1 MTLQTEQ
8 RWSLLLLAAIAI
20 QLLFLVFAIAGAPA
34 PQVNMEED
42 GAEVAIAADRAWLLL
57 PGQCARVAW
66 AASQSLS
73 ISILGQA
80 RDNINEMTYCPGLR
94 SDNLMITI
102 GTANGA
108 QESLRLNLRY
118 LPSDIIKCLVLLVL
132 ASLLALAFYFLRTN
146 RLSDPL
152 PIGKFHLLCLLAIF
166 CFCLLCQC
174 ASAFRIELLLDG
186 TSRLFSSPAWQALG
200 LLLTALVFV
209 PLVWQ
214 LLRESQISS
223 ARNDIV
229 AIAAFFIFLL
239 MLYLPFGFD
248 SVGHWEEWLVIDHL
262 ENGYPGLISEMHTR
276 FWILVPNVFASLISP
291 QSFMGYHLVNFLM
304 FWGSLAFFYGILRKI
319 KLDPLYAF
327 LATLLFMVYP
337 VNIGLMSVRHFLMN
351 ARVLSLIAAVFCFLQ
366 YMERSSRLR
375 LAGTWLA
382 LLLHVGSYE
391 AGYVIIAVLPIWW
404 WRQKP
409 RGTWR
414 HINLS
419 IIWYLFPILKL
430 VFLLLLFLEKQPFY
444 GSSWITDTP
453 DANQLG
459 FHSIAFYV
467 GIIERVYLQTFWYGW
482 REALSVFSQ
491 SAWIPPVLGAVTFSG
506 LIAAYLG
513 RDVTGATFPSRRRL
527 SAGLLSS
534 ALFILPTI
542 GVLMWLDRYNTDLR
556 RMYIFVPMG
565 AAIAAICLILLAA
578 SFIKRR
584 HIHTAFVIGI
594 CLAAM
599 MPALAR
605 LYVQKAQFLASAN
618 NKAWI
623 LLQTVEQAPAINEG
637 ANIIILTEMLGVEL
651 RAKGISELRTNMLNS
666 AMNVLYEQRGPDL
679 AFLCIMEKRCFK
691 DELDLPPF
699 HLSKDANYS
708 DFLIFMLHDDL
719 SVELLRELPPELG
732 GASNATYN
740 PARLI
745 DTSAPLPP
753 RAITML
759 SSAEYTAMN
768 P

>member
-8 RWSLLLLAAIAI
+8 RWRLLLLAAIAI
-20 QLLFLVFAIAGAPA
+20 QLMFLVFAIAGAPA
-34 PQVNMEED
+34 PQVNMEGD
-42 GAEVAIAADRAWLLL
+42 GAEVAIAAERAWVLL
-57 PGQCARVAW
+57 PGQCAKVAW
-66 AASQSLS
+66 TASQSLS

-80 RDNINEMTYCPGLR
+80 RDNIDEMTYCPGLR

-102 GTANGA
+102 GAANGA
-108 QESLRLNLRY
+108 QESIELNLRY

-152 PIGKFHLLCLLAIF
+152 PLGKFHLLCLLAIF

-186 TSRLFSSPAWQALG
+186 TSRLFSSPTWQALG

-214 LLRESQISS
+214 SLRKSQMSCS
-223 ARNDIV
+223 RNDIV
-229 AIAAFFIFLL
+229 AIAAFCVFLL
-239 MLYLPFGFD
+239 MLHLPFGFD
-248 SVGHWEEWLVIDHL
+248 SVGHWEEWVSRDYL
-262 ENGYPGLISEMHTR
+262 ENASGDVSPELVSR
-276 FWILVPNVFASLISP
+276 FWIFVPNVLADFISP
-291 QSFMGYHLVNFLM
+291 QSFVGYHLVNFLM
-304 FWGSLAFFYGILRKI
+304 IWGSLAFFYGILRKI
-319 KLDPLYAF
+319 KLDPIYAF

-337 VNIGLMSVRHFLMN
+337 VNTHLMSLRSFMIN
-351 ARVLSLIAAVFCFLQ
+351 AHVLLLLAAVLCFFQ
-366 YMERSSRLR
+366 YMEKPSHLR
-375 LAGTWLA
+375 LIGTWLA
-382 LLLHVGSYE
+382 LLLHIGSYE
-391 AGYVIIAVLPIWW
+391 VGYAFLAVIPIWW

-430 VFLLLLFLEKQPFY
+430 VFLLLLFLEKQAFY
-444 GSSWITDTP
+444 GSSWITDTSE
-453 DANQLG
+453 ANQLG

-491 SAWIPPVLGAVTFSG
+491 SAWIAPVLGVVTFSG

-534 ALFILPTI
+534 ALFILPAI
-542 GVLMWLDRYNTDLR
+542 GVLMWLDRYNTDLW

-565 AAIAAICLILLAA
+565 AAIAAICLLLLAA
-578 SFIKRR
+578 SFIKQK
-584 HIHTAFVIGI
+584 HIRTAFVIGI

-599 MPALAR
+599 TPALAR
-605 LYVQKAQFLASAN
+605 LYAQQAQFLASAN
-618 NKAWI
+618 NKAWV

-637 ANIIILTEMLGVEL
+637 ANVIILTEMLGVEL
-651 RAKGISELRTNMLNS
+651 RAKGVSELRTNMLNS
-666 AMNVLYEQRGPDL
+666 AMNVLYEQREPDL

-691 DELDLPPF
+691 DELSLPPF
-699 HLSKDANYS
+699 HLSEDADYS
-708 DFLIFMLHDDL
+708 DFLIFTLHDDL

-732 GASNATYN
+732 GASNSTYN

-753 RAITML
+753 RALTML
-759 SSAEYTAMN
+759 AAARRD
-768 P
+768 